1 VSRRL
6 LSHPANAAAASAAA
20 RRRAQ
25 VLPPVTV
32 SEHQGVRYLH
42 LGSVWV
48 QGAMRILQPHKVEL
62 DYIQRMLAALL
73 WLPTEALSRG
83 PGLQTGQAVQ
93 LGLGA
98 GALTRFTCL
107 QLGMAT
113 TVVEI
118 NPQVVEV
125 GASWFALPQEAEV
138 VLGDAADW
146 LAQAEPAH
154 VTLLHV
160 DLYDHEAAAPVLD
173 SQDFYAAC
181 RRVLVDGGVMAV
193 NLFGRDASCGASI
206 ERIASAFGGSQVWL
220 LRPTREGNTVVVA
233 GRGVQVPDR
242 ETLTA
247 RAACIEQRWGALGL
261 RARKWLRMVRPH
273 GATATA

>member
-1 VSRRL
+1 
-6 LSHPANAAAASAAA
+6 
-20 RRRAQ
+20 
-25 VLPPVTV
+25 
-32 SEHQGVRYLH
+32 
-42 LGSVWV
+42 
-48 QGAMRILQPHKVEL
+48 MEL

-73 WLPTEALSRG
+73 WLPVETLVRA
-83 PGLQTGQAVQ
+83 PGLQPVQAVQ

-98 GALTRFTCL
+98 GALTRFTCQ

-125 GASWFALPQEAEV
+125 GASWFHLPRAAEV

-146 LAQAEPAH
+146 LAQAEPAR

-173 SQDFYAAC
+173 SEDFYAAC
-181 RRVLVDGGVMAV
+181 RRVLAAGGVMAV
-193 NLFGRDASCGASI
+193 NLFGRDASFGASI
-206 ERIASAFGGSQVWL
+206 ERIAAAFGSSQVWL

-233 GRGVQVPDR
+233 GRGLQVPDR
-242 ETLTA
+242 EALTA

-261 RARKWLRMVRPH
+261 RARKWLRMVRPY
-273 GATATA
+273 GATAAA